1 MELVLGLVD
10 PARLLKIPRKAEP
23 DFDFFASRHPE
34 PDQTVVLL
42 DGTVAIAEN
51 RQKPG
56 ERTGPLHTTG

>member
-1 MELVLGLVD
+1 MELVLGSVD
-10 PARLLKIPRKAEP
+10 PASLPKILRKAEP
-23 DFDFFASRHPE
+23 DFDFLASGHPE
-34 PDQTVVLL
+34 PDETVVLL